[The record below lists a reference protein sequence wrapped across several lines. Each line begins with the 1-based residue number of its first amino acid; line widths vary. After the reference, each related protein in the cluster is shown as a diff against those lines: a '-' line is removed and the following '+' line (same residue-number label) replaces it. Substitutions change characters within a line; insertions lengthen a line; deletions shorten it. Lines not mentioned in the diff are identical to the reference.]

1 MEEHWIIN
9 IMNMGN
15 ATYKT
20 GRYVSIYHCGESGQI
35 GSVYLAEAQLMQ
47 KVAEN
52 KPLKIKTV
60 EPAPKAV
67 ELGTV
72 TAVSNYKTN
81 ESVCVKTE
89 QGWWYI
95 KRNVNL
101 ETLLGGPLEWGD

>member
-1 MEEHWIIN
+1 
-9 IMNMGN
+9 MGN
-15 ATYKT
+15 QTYKI
-20 GRYVSIYHCGESGQI
+20 GKYIGIYHCEESGQI
-35 GSVYLAEAQLMQ
+35 GPVYLAEAQLMQ
-47 KVAEN
+47 KVTEN

>member
-1 MEEHWIIN
+1 
-9 IMNMGN
+9 MNMGN

-20 GRYVSIYHCGESGQI
+20 GRYVSVYHCGESGQI
-35 GSVYLAEAQLMQ
+35 GPVYLAEAQLMQ
-47 KVAEN
+47 KVTEN

-60 EPAPKAV
+60 EPAPKDV

>member
-1 MEEHWIIN
+1 
-9 IMNMGN
+9 MGN

-20 GRYVSIYHCGESGQI
+20 GRYVSIYHCDESGQI
-35 GSVYLAEAQLMQ
+35 GSVFIAEAQLMQ

-52 KPLKIKTV
+52 KPLKIKTA
-60 EPAPKAV
+60 EPAPKDV

-72 TAVSNYKTN
+72 TSVSNYKAN
-81 ESVCVKTE
+81 ESVCVETE

-95 KRNVNL
+95 KRNENL

>member
-1 MEEHWIIN
+1 
-9 IMNMGN
+9 MNMGN

-20 GRYVSIYHCGESGQI
+20 GRYVSIYHCEESGQI
-35 GSVYLAEAQLMQ
+35 GPVYLAEAQLMQ
-47 KVAEN
+47 KVTEN

-60 EPAPKAV
+60 EPAPKDV

-72 TAVSNYKTN
+72 TDVCNYKTN

-95 KRNVNL
+95 KRNENL